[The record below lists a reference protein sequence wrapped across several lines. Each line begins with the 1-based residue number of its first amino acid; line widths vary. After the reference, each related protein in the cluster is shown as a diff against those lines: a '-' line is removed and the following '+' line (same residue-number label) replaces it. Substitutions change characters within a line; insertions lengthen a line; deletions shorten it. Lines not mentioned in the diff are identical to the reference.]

1 MLESTKRYDLL
12 RSRLRSFTR
21 TLPRLKSID
30 TRGAVRAWV
39 AVRRLRELLPLLQFK
54 GASTGKLDAKLRRVV
69 RRVELV
75 RQSDARLTLFDDL
88 LARERRGRLAAAR
101 VRDNLEQQAKRART
115 DLFRKKLG
123 HDIRRTAAKLTGE
136 LETLQTTGDTRTQ
149 VRDLQW
155 AVRARVA
162 RRASDLKVAIQAAG
176 AVYLASRLVDVR
188 TALRKLRFGT
198 ELASEVSPGV
208 AGQDLRILV
217 RSHTLLG
224 ELDDL
229 QTLIDSIRQVQSTL
243 ATPDLKAWR
252 DLDALVVSLENRCRG
267 LHARYVR
274 ERTALMA
281 LCDRLVANA
290 PAAASP
296 KRKVG

>member
-21 TLPRLKSID
+21 ALPRLKSID
-30 TRGAVRAWV
+30 TRGAVRAWI
-39 AVRRLRELLPLLQFK
+39 AVRRLRELLPLLQFNS
-54 GASTGKLDAKLRRVV
+54 ASTAKLNAKLRRIV

-75 RQSDARLTLFDDL
+75 RQSDARLALFDDL
-88 LARERRGRLAAAR
+88 LARERRGRQAAAR
-101 VRDNLEQQAKRART
+101 VRDNLEQQARRART
-115 DLFRKKLG
+115 ELVRKKLG
-123 HDIRRTAAKLTGE
+123 HDTRRAATKLTDE
-136 LETLQTTGDTRTQ
+136 LETLRTTGDTRTQ
-149 VRDLQW
+149 IRDLQW

-162 RRASDLKVAIQAAG
+162 RRAADLKIAIQAAG
-176 AVYLASRLVDVR
+176 SVYLASRLVDVR
-188 TALRKLRFGT
+188 TALRKLRFGA

-208 AGQDLRILV
+208 LAQDVRILV

-229 QTLIDSIRQVQSTL
+229 QTLIDNIRQVQSTL

-274 ERTALMA
+274 ERTALVA

>member
-30 TRGAVRAWV
+30 TREAVRAWV

-54 GASTGKLDAKLRRVV
+54 GAASGKLDAKLRRVV

-75 RQSDARLTLFDDL
+75 RQSDARLALFEDL

-115 DLFRKKLG
+115 ELFRKKLG
-123 HDIRRTAAKLTGE
+123 HDIRRTAAKLTDE

-162 RRASDLKVAIQAAG
+162 RRASDLKIAIQAAG

-208 AGQDLRILV
+208 AAQDLRILV

-224 ELDDL
+224 ELDDV
-229 QTLIDSIRQVQSTL
+229 QTLVDSIRQVQSTL

-274 ERTALMA
+274 ERTVLVA

>member
-21 TLPRLKSID
+21 ALPRLKSID
-30 TRGAVRAWV
+30 TRGAVRAWI
-39 AVRRLRELLPLLQFK
+39 AVRRLRELLPLLQFNS
-54 GASTGKLDAKLRRVV
+54 ASTAKLNAKLRRIV

-75 RQSDARLTLFDDL
+75 RQSDARLALFDDL
-88 LARERRGRLAAAR
+88 LARERRGRQAAAR
-101 VRDNLEQQAKRART
+101 VRDNLEQQARRART
-115 DLFRKKLG
+115 ELVRKKLG
-123 HDIRRTAAKLTGE
+123 HDTRRAATKLTDE
-136 LETLQTTGDTRTQ
+136 LETLRTTGDTRTQ
-149 VRDLQW
+149 IRDLQW

-162 RRASDLKVAIQAAG
+162 RRAADLKIAIQAAG
-176 AVYLASRLVDVR
+176 SVYLASRLVDVR
-188 TALRKLRFGT
+188 TALRKLRFGA

-208 AGQDLRILV
+208 LAQDVRILV

-274 ERTALMA
+274 ERTALVA

>member
-1 MLESTKRYDLL
+1 MLESTRRYDLL

-21 TLPRLKSID
+21 ALPRLKSID
-30 TRGAVRAWV
+30 TRGAVRAWI
-39 AVRRLRELLPLLQFK
+39 AVRRLRELLPLLQFNS
-54 GASTGKLDAKLRRVV
+54 ASTAKLNAKLRRIV

-75 RQSDARLTLFDDL
+75 RQSDARLALFDDL
-88 LARERRGRLAAAR
+88 LAREQRGRLAAAR
-101 VRDNLEQQAKRART
+101 VHDNLEQQAKRART
-115 DLFRKKLG
+115 ELFRKKLG
-123 HDIRRTAAKLTGE
+123 HDTRRAAAKLTDE
-136 LETLQTTGDTRTQ
+136 LETLRTTGDTRTQ
-149 VRDLQW
+149 MRDLQW

-162 RRASDLKVAIQAAG
+162 RRAADLKTAIQAAG
-176 AVYLASRLVDVR
+176 SVYLASRLVDVR
-188 TALRKLRFGT
+188 TALRKLRFGA

-208 AGQDLRILV
+208 AAQDVRILV

-252 DLDALVVSLENRCRG
+252 DLDTLVVSLENRCRG

-274 ERTALMA
+274 ERTALAA

-290 PAAASP
+290 PAAVSP

>member
-39 AVRRLRELLPLLQFK
+39 AVRRLRELLPLLQFN
-54 GASTGKLDAKLRRVV
+54 GAAMGKLNAKLRRIV

-75 RQSDARLTLFDDL
+75 RQSDARLALFDDL

-115 DLFRKKLG
+115 ELFRKKLG
-123 HDIRRTAAKLTGE
+123 HDVRRAGAKLTDQ

-162 RRASDLKVAIQAAG
+162 RRAADLKIAIQAAG
-176 AVYLASRLVDVR
+176 PVYLASRLVDVR
-188 TALRKLRFGT
+188 TALRKLRFGA

-208 AGQDLRILV
+208 AVQDLRILV

-274 ERTALMA
+274 ERTALVA

>member
-21 TLPRLKSID
+21 ALPRLKSID
-30 TRGAVRAWV
+30 TRGAVRAWI
-39 AVRRLRELLPLLQFK
+39 AVRRLRELLPLLQFNS
-54 GASTGKLDAKLRRVV
+54 ALTAKLNAKLRRIV

-75 RQSDARLTLFDDL
+75 RQSDARLALFDDL
-88 LARERRGRLAAAR
+88 LARDRRGRQAAAR
-101 VRDNLEQQAKRART
+101 VRDNLEQQARRART
-115 DLFRKKLG
+115 ELVRKKIG
-123 HDIRRTAAKLTGE
+123 HDTRRSAAKLTDE
-136 LETLQTTGDTRTQ
+136 LETLRTTGDTRTQ
-149 VRDLQW
+149 IRDLQW

-162 RRASDLKVAIQAAG
+162 RRAADLKIAIQAAG
-176 AVYLASRLVDVR
+176 SVYLASRLVDVR
-188 TALRKLRFGT
+188 TALRKLRFGV

-208 AGQDLRILV
+208 LAQDVRVLV

-229 QTLIDSIRQVQSTL
+229 QTLIDSIRQVQSML

-274 ERTALMA
+274 ERTALVA